1 VSSSTSIAV
10 LGAGTWGITLASL
23 LAAKGHVVTAWDI
36 ADAVVAQLERDRSPT
51 RLPHL
56 KLPDSLTVTG
66 DLHAALAGARTA
78 LIVAP
83 SHAVRGLC
91 KMLAEERLL
100 TEGAELVLASKGI
113 EEETLAL
120 MTEVVEQELGAEVHR
135 RTAVLSGPSHA
146 EEVSKGVPTAVVAAA
161 EDRDLARRVQELF
174 MTDRFRV
181 YTQSDVIGVEL
192 AASLKNVIAIAAGA
206 CVGLGF
212 GDNTLAALIARGLAE
227 IARLGKRLGAQT
239 ETFMG
244 LAGIGDLIV
253 TAMSDHSR
261 NRRFGRLIAQG
272 RSAEEAQEEI
282 GMVVEG
288 VRTSHAALALGRRE
302 EIYVP
307 ITEAVV
313 AVIDG
318 DLPARRAVD
327 ALMIRDPKP
336 EIYLTLDDLR

>member
-1 VSSSTSIAV
+1 MADAHTIAV

-23 LAAKGHVVTAWDI
+23 LATKGHAVTAWDI
-36 ADAVVAQLERDRSPT
+36 AEDVVAQLERDRSPT

-66 DLHAALAGARTA
+66 DLHAALAGAGTV

-83 SHAVRGLC
+83 SHAVRGLSRT
-91 KMLAEERLL
+91 LAKESLL
-100 TEGAELVLASKGI
+100 AGGTELVLASKGI

-120 MTEVVEQELGAEVHR
+120 MTEVVEQELGAEVLR

-161 EDRDLARRVQELF
+161 EDQDLARRVQELF

-192 AASLKNVIAIAAGA
+192 AASLKNVIAIAAGV

-272 RSAEEAQEEI
+272 RTAEEAQAEI

-302 EIYVP
+302 EIHVP
-307 ITEAVV
+307 ITETVV
-313 AVIDG
+313 AVING
-318 DLPARRAVD
+318 DLSARSAVD
-327 ALMIRDPKP
+327 ALMLRDPKP
-336 EIYLTLDDLR
+336 EIWLTLDDLT